1 MRASIAAFLFVAFA
15 ISLPG
20 CTASEEH
27 PKYPVTG
34 TVTYAGQPIETGTI
48 VFDPVDGEGPSA
60 MGGIENGVITAEVSA
75 GEKIVRISAVRTL
88 EKKDQYGAPITE
100 SYIPDKYNGTS
111 DLRETITS
119 DEKNELVID
128 LKK

>member
-1 MRASIAAFLFVAFA
+1 MRASMIAFLALA
-15 ISLPG
+15 SGMTLLG

-48 VFDPVDGEGPSA
+48 VFDPVNGEGPSA
-60 MGGIENGVITAEVSA
+60 MGGIENGKIQAEVTT

-88 EKKDQYGAPITE
+88 EKKDQYGEPITE
-100 SYIPDKYNGTS
+100 SYIPEKYNGTS
-111 DLRETITS
+111 KLRETVTA
-119 DEKNELVID
+119 DGANELVIE
-128 LKK
+128 LEK